1 MTGGRTEDG
10 GSTPKLWDKGYRLN
24 QQVEEFTVGEDYL
37 LDQRLV
43 TYDCL
48 ASMAHARALGH
59 AGILEEE
66 EVEQLLEELERIIQ
80 LDQAGEF
87 PLLPEHEDC
96 HTAIENHLTRELGEL
111 GEKIHTGRSRND
123 QVLAALRLYYKVELA
138 KCKRLMA
145 ELVMYLE
152 QFAARYGQVELPG
165 YTHTRKAMP
174 SSVELWAES
183 FVDSMDDN
191 LRLIDVALDLVDQ
204 SPLGTGAGYGVP
216 LDLDREY
223 TAGLLEFERVQQN
236 HIYTQNSRGKF
247 EATILH
253 ALTQVMFDL
262 NKMATDLI
270 VFSMPELGYFELPE
284 ELCTGSSI
292 MPQKRNPDVLEL
304 VRGRYH
310 LVVSFEFQVKNVM
323 ANLLSGYN
331 RDLQLTK
338 GPVMRGFDVT
348 KGSLLVMALVFDR
361 LGVNVDR
368 CEAGLT
374 EEVYATER
382 VYELVK
388 KGVPFREAY
397 RRVCEQQ

>member
-1 MTGGRTEDG
+1 MTGGRTEG
-10 GSTPKLWDKGYRLN
+10 GDSFSKLWEKGYRLDE
-24 QQVEEFTVGEDYL
+24 QVEAFTVGDDYL

-48 ASMAHARALGH
+48 ASMAHARALGR

-66 EVEQLLEELERIIQ
+66 EVEDLLEELERIVQ
-80 LDQAGEF
+80 LDLAGEF
-87 PLLPEHEDC
+87 PILPEQEDC

-138 KCKRLMA
+138 KCERLMT
-145 ELVMYLE
+145 ELAMCLE
-152 QFAARYGQVELPG
+152 QFAARYGEVELPG

-174 SSVELWAES
+174 SSVGLWAES

-191 LRLIDVALDLVDQ
+191 SRLIDVALELIDQ

-223 TAGLLEFERVQQN
+223 TAELLEFERVQQN
-236 HIYTQNSRGKF
+236 PIYTQNSRGKF

-270 VFSMPELGYFELPE
+270 VFSMPELGYFELPA

-304 VRGRYH
+304 VRARYH
-310 LVVSFEFQVKNVM
+310 HVVALEFQVKNTI

-338 GPVMRGFDVT
+338 GPTMRGLDVT
-348 KGSLLVMALVFDR
+348 QASLAVMALVFDD
-361 LGVNVDR
+361 LSVNADR
-368 CEAGLT
+368 CRAGLT
-374 EEVYATER
+374 DEVYATER

-397 RRVCEQQ
+397 RRICEE